1 MLCLPGFI
9 AFAVEEFIM
18 HGFAQLLAFKHVAH
32 GEFIAVVVNGNNQ
45 CFFMIGKHR
54 FCCVSIPLII
64 QRAMTKT
71 LEKCMTCIVVVL
83 IY

>member
-1 MLCLPGFI
+1 MYWRWTIRELCLPGFI

-18 HGFAQLLAFKHVAH
+18 HGFAQLLAYKHVAH

-54 FCCVSIPLII
+54 FML
-64 QRAMTKT
+64 
-71 LEKCMTCIVVVL
+71 CINT
-83 IY
+83 IDYSKGDD